1 MGNQL
6 FENRLEQ
13 DQVKIKEN
21 FKILLKRCAD
31 SALLLG
37 KANLSILDLRRQK
50 IYPEL
55 NYNYRQLSF
64 PTEVHSKC
72 FFGDD
77 LPKALKEIAEINKVG
92 QTLTQRSP
100 SQTFS

>member
-21 FKILLKRCAD
+21 FKILLKRCTD
-31 SALLLG
+31 SILLLG
-37 KANLSILDLRRQK
+37 KANLNLLDLRRES
-50 IYPEL
+50 ILPEL
-55 NYNYRQLSF
+55 KYNYRQLSF
-64 PTEVHSKC
+64 PPEDHPKLL
-72 FFGDD
+72 FGDD
-77 LPKALKEIAEINKVG
+77 LPKVLKEIAEINIVG

-100 SQTFS
+100 ISKF

>member
-1 MGNQL
+1 MGNHL

-37 KANLSILDLRRQK
+37 KANLNILDLRRQK
-50 IYPEL
+50 FYPEL

-64 PTEVHSKC
+64 PKEVHSKC
-72 FFGDD
+72 FFGDH

>member
-1 MGNQL
+1 MGNHL

-37 KANLSILDLRRQK
+37 KANLNILDLRRQK
-50 IYPEL
+50 FYPEL
-55 NYNYRQLSF
+55 NYNYRQFSF
-64 PTEVHSKC
+64 PKEFIQNVFLGITC
-72 FFGDD
+72 
-77 LPKALKEIAEINKVG
+77 PKHLKK
-92 QTLTQRSP
+92 LQRSIKWDKL
-100 SQTFS
+100 